1 MLNSVAAGRRLAR
14 RTVGYQAIATA
25 ATALV
30 CMVWWDATAALGALA
45 GGGAVTLGSGL
56 AAWRAMG
63 GGVTGSGAALLRL
76 MLGTGLKWMVVA
88 IGLVLALSAWRLP
101 AGPVLAGAVLATL
114 AWLPAAMLAS
124 RAEEPATG
132 GIHDRGAPGATSKKT
147 ETRS

>member
-14 RTVGYQAIATA
+14 LTVGYQAVVTA

-63 GGVTGSGAALLRL
+63 GGVIGSGAALLRL
-76 MLGTGLKWMVVA
+76 IGATALKWMVVVV
-88 IGLVLALSAWRLP
+88 GLSLALSVWKLP
-101 AGPVLAGAVLATL
+101 PGPVIAAAVIAVL
-114 AWLPAAMLAS
+114 AWLPAAVLAGRS
-124 RAEEPATG
+124 DGHKAGRT
-132 GIHDRGAPGATSKKT
+132 PGNDK
-147 ETRS
+147 RQ